1 MTSRIGMLSTST
13 WYIDFS
19 TVSGS
24 MPWLIVRFPW
34 GSMST
39 ASTRWP
45 ASANATAR
53 LRVVVVFATPP
64 FWLAKAITFARPVP
78 GPVCGVVGPEPVS
91 GVRPLPFTPSPP
103 SVAEGSREGATGAVT
118 GGAAACGRGPGSA
131 SLCSSSWS
139 RPMRYSG
146 RANRWSKPIVR
157 GYSHQGCS
165 FLPAV
170 HRATGGSALTCAPLG
185 KASLMEILDKRLIFV
200 TGKGGVGKS
209 TVAAALGVA
218 ASRQGKRTIVCE
230 VAQQERMSY
239 VFHREGVGYRE
250 TEIGE
255 GLYAFSIDPQ
265 RALEEYLQQQ
275 IRIKPVYDLMFKN
288 RIFTY
293 FAAATPGLRELVT
306 IGKVWELAQL
316 DRRVKKG
323 ATYDTVIV
331 DAPATGHGIGFL
343 RTPKTF
349 GDIARVGPVKRQ
361 ADAIHKFITDPALTS
376 VVAVAWPEEMPVNE
390 TVDLQRSL
398 QAELGLPL
406 DRIFMNGLYPHLFT
420 DDEAAVL
427 RERADDD
434 AGGNG
439 SDPLA
444 TARRAALR
452 AAVSEHRRANAQQ
465 AQLERLETESGQH
478 PVELPFLF
486 RPQLDM
492 DAVEDLADT
501 IEDQLAS
508 AGNGSRA

>member
-1 MTSRIGMLSTST
+1 M
-13 WYIDFS
+13 
-19 TVSGS
+19 
-24 MPWLIVRFPW
+24 
-34 GSMST
+34 
-39 ASTRWP
+39 AS
-45 ASANATAR
+45 
-53 LRVVVVFATPP
+53 
-64 FWLAKAITFARPVP
+64 
-78 GPVCGVVGPEPVS
+78 
-91 GVRPLPFTPSPP
+91 
-103 SVAEGSREGATGAVT
+103 
-118 GGAAACGRGPGSA
+118 
-131 SLCSSSWS
+131 
-139 RPMRYSG
+139 
-146 RANRWSKPIVR
+146 
-157 GYSHQGCS
+157 
-165 FLPAV
+165 
-170 HRATGGSALTCAPLG
+170 
-185 KASLMEILDKRLIFV
+185 ILDKRLIFV

-218 ASRQGKRTIVCE
+218 SARRGQRTIVCE

-331 DAPATGHGIGFL
+331 DAPATGHGLGIL

-361 ADAIHKFITDPALTS
+361 ADAIYEFITDPGLTS
-376 VVAVAWPEEMPVNE
+376 VCAVAWPEEMPVNE
-390 TVDLQRSL
+390 TLFLQNSL
-398 QAELGLPL
+398 QDEMGIGL
-406 DRIFMNGLYPHLFT
+406 DEIFMNGLYPQLFG
-420 DDEAAVL
+420 DDEAALL
-427 RERADDD
+427 RERADDEGD
-434 AGGNG
+434 ANG
-439 SDPLA
+439 DALGV
-444 TARRAALR
+444 ARRAALR
-452 AAVSEHRRANAQQ
+452 AAVSEHRRATVHQE
-465 AQLERLETESGQH
+465 QLERLEQESGRQ

-492 DAVEDLADT
+492 DAVEELADD
-501 IEDQLAS
+501 IEQQVS
-508 AGNGSRA
+508 AG

>member
-1 MTSRIGMLSTST
+1 
-13 WYIDFS
+13 
-19 TVSGS
+19 
-24 MPWLIVRFPW
+24 
-34 GSMST
+34 
-39 ASTRWP
+39 
-45 ASANATAR
+45 
-53 LRVVVVFATPP
+53 
-64 FWLAKAITFARPVP
+64 
-78 GPVCGVVGPEPVS
+78 
-91 GVRPLPFTPSPP
+91 
-103 SVAEGSREGATGAVT
+103 
-118 GGAAACGRGPGSA
+118 
-131 SLCSSSWS
+131 
-139 RPMRYSG
+139 
-146 RANRWSKPIVR
+146 
-157 GYSHQGCS
+157 
-165 FLPAV
+165 
-170 HRATGGSALTCAPLG
+170 
-185 KASLMEILDKRLIFV
+185 MEILDKRLIFV

-255 GLYAFSIDPQ
+255 DLYAFSIDPQ

-361 ADAIHKFITDPALTS
+361 AEAIHKFITDPALTS

-427 RERADDD
+427 HERADDD

-465 AQLERLETESGQH
+465 AQLERLATESGQH

-486 RPQLDM
+486 LPQLDM